1 MGPRHRNLTGR
12 TPPNPE
18 PVWCHFAEF
27 RTSGLARTIL
37 VTTVGWL
44 KMFEQTGVDIYGRF
58 GDLHWSCPNMP
69 IWLSEWEFQNVLVS
83 KYPKTPMSI
92 ETKRLR
98 ESGQWLHRGP
108 HLYMSISLVLPL
120 GSVRMVLVGAGWVF
134 LYTYRCMYVFCC
146 WGKSTKLLRASPIAL
161 FPPNIFL

>member
-58 GDLHWSCPNMP
+58 HDLHWSCPNMP

-120 GSVRMVLVGAGWVF
+120 GSVRRVLVGAGWCF
-134 LYTYRCMYVFCC
+134 YIRIGACMSFVAGVNQQSY
-146 WGKSTKLLRASPIAL
+146 
-161 FPPNIFL
+161 